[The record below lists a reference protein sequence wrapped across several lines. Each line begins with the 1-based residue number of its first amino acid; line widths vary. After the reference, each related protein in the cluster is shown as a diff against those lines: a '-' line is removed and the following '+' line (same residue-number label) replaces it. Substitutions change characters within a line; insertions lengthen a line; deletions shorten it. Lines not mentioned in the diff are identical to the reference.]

1 MKKYYAVKENDKKVT
16 DIKVEVYYS
25 LGGMN
30 MFTYAKEKRGYYLSV
45 SPVERSEGPGYSS
58 EGFRAFTG
66 TKWLLLEV
74 KRKSAKAETEAIN
87 WAKTVMERCINY
99 VLEKNGLELKEAFAA

>member
-1 MKKYYAVKENDKKVT
+1 MTKYYAVKENNKKVT
-16 DIKVEVYYS
+16 DIRVDVYYS

-30 MFTYAKEKRGYYLSV
+30 MFTYTKEKRGYYLSV

-58 EGFRAFTG
+58 EGFTAFSG

-74 KRKSAKAETEAIN
+74 KRKSAKAEAEATA
-87 WAKTVMERCINY
+87 WAMKVAEKCINY
-99 VLEKNGLELKEAFAA
+99 VLERNGLELKEAFAA